1 MNKLQCVFDVKTQ
14 ETIPIDLDEIIKS
27 RALFQANSGGGKSYL
42 LRKFLEESHGKV
54 QQLIID
60 PEGEFKTLK
69 EKYDYLLVSREDS
82 ADIKLETRHA
92 GLLARKLMETGASAI
107 LDLYE
112 LNPFDRIRFV
122 KAFVEALVNLPKNL
136 WHPCIIVIDE
146 IHTFAPENAKGTSES
161 LQAVADLASRGRK
174 RGYAL
179 IGATQKLSKF
189 HKDVAA
195 ELNTKFTGRC
205 VLDID
210 QKRAAAEL
218 GMKDY
223 TELRNLK
230 NEFYAFGPAI
240 SGTPILVKA
249 YEVKTRHEDIGSSK
263 PIQAASQEKINK
275 LKESFKDLPVEAE
288 QELKTIQDYQK
299 KIQEQNIEIRNLKNN
314 TNKTNIT
321 NNISKESLIKAEQT
335 GYQKGI
341 KEAEQK
347 FVKFQSD
354 LKNLLKS
361 FQPIISRVSSY
372 AEDIAKIKA
381 MNSTIDDILKTPLDL
396 KLPKPEVKYNV
407 DLMSKNVPV
416 PPLVKNPESISSL
429 QIDSGISEPERNV
442 LRAVAQ
448 LGTSNRIQIAILAQY
463 SPTSGGYAG
472 TMAKLLRKNLITG
485 NGEGISIT
493 QEGLAALGP
502 WEPLP
507 TDMGSLLKTWREKLG
522 EGPGKIISFLCEN
535 YPNAYP
541 RDDIARSCNYS
552 PTSGGFA
559 GSMATLSKMD
569 LIEKTSDGFKASKNM
584 FPGER

>member
-1 MNKLQCVFDVKTQ
+1 MKTLICVFDVKSK
-14 ETIPIDLDEIIKS
+14 ETIGIDLDEIIKS

-42 LRKFLEESHGKV
+42 LRKFLEESHSEV

-82 ADIKLETRHA
+82 ADIKLEIRHA

-136 WHPCIIVIDE
+136 WHPCIVIIDE
-146 IHTFAPENAKGTSES
+146 IHTFAPENAKGNSES

-205 VLDID
+205 ILDID

-223 TELRNLK
+223 TQLRNLK

-263 PIQAASQEKINK
+263 PIHSASQDKINK

-299 KIQEQNIEIRNLKNN
+299 KIQEQNIEIRNLKNAAETSSIPKIDPQAFQKAQETGYRKGIAETESFYSKKIAIIKEHYTRLTMN
-314 TNKTNIT
+314 LEK
-321 NNISKESLIKAEQT
+321 ISKLAQ
-335 GYQKGI
+335 
-341 KEAEQK
+341 
-347 FVKFQSD
+347 
-354 LKNLLKS
+354 
-361 FQPIISRVSSY
+361 
-372 AEDIAKIKA
+372 DIAHTAIITDALDFNIKREV
-381 MNSTIDDILKTPLDL
+381 IPEK
-396 KLPKPEVKYNV
+396 KLEPAGIMAY
-407 DLMSKNVPV
+407 SKVQETAFSKEPTNR
-416 PPLVKNPESISSL
+416 L
-429 QIDSGISEPERNV
+429 QIDSESSGLAPAEIKVLSAVLQCKNHTGSKKKIAIVSEYAESGGAFRNIKGKLRSLGYIEYHGENLVATQKAVSEFPNYERIPDTPDEMLNHWCAKLAPAEAKV
-442 LRAVAQ
+442 LRTIFNSFEYPISKDDVATQ
-448 LGTSNRIQIAILAQY
+448 SNYDAKGGSFRNIMGRLRTLG
-463 SPTSGGYAG
+463 
-472 TMAKLLRKNLITG
+472 
-485 NGEGISIT
+485 
-493 QEGLAALGP
+493 
-502 WEPLP
+502 
-507 TDMGSLLKTWREKLG
+507 
-522 EGPGKIISFLCEN
+522 
-535 YPNAYP
+535 
-541 RDDIARSCNYS
+541 
-552 PTSGGFA
+552 
-559 GSMATLSKMD
+559 
-569 LIEKTSDGFKASKNM
+569 LIEYLPNNMVQPSKELR
-584 FPGER
+584 GIE

>member
-1 MNKLQCVFDVKTQ
+1 MNKLECVFDVKTKN
-14 ETIPIDLDEIIKS
+14 TIKIDLDEIIKS

-42 LRKFLEESHGKV
+42 LRKFLEESNGKV

-69 EKYDYLLVSREDS
+69 EKYDYLLVSKEDS

-112 LNPFDRIRFV
+112 LNPFDRIKFV

-146 IHTFAPENAKGTSES
+146 IHTFAPENAKGSSES

-205 VLDID
+205 ILDID

-249 YEVKTRHEDIGSSK
+249 YKVKTRHEDIGSSK
-263 PIQAASQEKINK
+263 PIQSASQNKINK
-275 LKESFKDLPVEAE
+275 LKESFKDLPAEAE
-288 QELKTIQDYQK
+288 HELKTIEDYK
-299 KIQEQNIEIRNLKNN
+299 KKVTDLSLELRSMKNH
-314 TNKTNIT
+314 TNHTNH
-321 NNISKESLIKAEQT
+321 ISNESIIKAEQIAF
-335 GYQKGI
+335 QKGI
-341 KEAEQK
+341 NEAERK
-347 FVKFQSD
+347 FIKFETD
-354 LKNLLKS
+354 LKSNIKTLK
-361 FQPIISRVSSY
+361 PTLTRISNY
-372 AEDIAKIKA
+372 GKEIGKLEDINAEIDKIINTKLDIKLSG
-381 MNSTIDDILKTPLDL
+381 STKKYQTEIMTKEIKPPAFLQLKD
-396 KLPKPEVKYNV
+396 
-407 DLMSKNVPV
+407 
-416 PPLVKNPESISSL
+416 L
-429 QIDSGISEPERNV
+429 QIDYNGIDAPRGGAMRILKACAKFYPYTVSRNRACLLAEMSPNSGSTATYLSELKSKE
-442 LRAVAQ
+442 
-448 LGTSNRIQIAILAQY
+448 
-463 SPTSGGYAG
+463 
-472 TMAKLLRKNLITG
+472 LIT
-485 NGEGISIT
+485 NGGDGFCCTELGVKIVGDVETLPQSHESMLNMWLGKLSGKEKDMLKTLCEIYP
-493 QEGLAALGP
+493 QSLSKEGLAEKVGMA
-502 WEPLP
+502 
-507 TDMGSLLKTWREKLG
+507 MSGSFSTYLSTL
-522 EGPGKIISFLCEN
+522 
-535 YPNAYP
+535 
-541 RDDIARSCNYS
+541 RSNS
-552 PTSGGFA
+552 
-559 GSMATLSKMD
+559 
-569 LIEKTSDGFKASKNM
+569 LIKSIDGMLQASEEL
-584 FPGER
+584 FPS